1 MTVLHGLYIK
11 LISTSFIGFGNEKV
25 SLVKTQ
31 RSLQVLCDFWLRE
44 KRNGFLRS
52 SILWLNSNV
61 NRITVIPLTKYAYSV
76 PFFIF

>member
-1 MTVLHGLYIK
+1 MTVLDGLCVK

-52 SILWLNSNV
+52 SIPWLNSNV
-61 NRITVIPLTKYAYSV
+61 NRITVIPLTKYAVFCS
-76 PFFIF
+76 FFFF